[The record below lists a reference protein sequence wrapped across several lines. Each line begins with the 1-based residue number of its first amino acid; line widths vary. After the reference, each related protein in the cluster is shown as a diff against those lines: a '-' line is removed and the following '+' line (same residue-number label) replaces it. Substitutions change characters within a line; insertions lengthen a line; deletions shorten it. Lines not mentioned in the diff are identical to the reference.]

1 MLEKFLVLLER
12 FVVAHELIAA
22 NSGKPGVVIHNDSGT
37 EVVGGPDHKAAIR
50 KVIEDSVKDPA
61 VAKAVKGNSKP
72 APEVPVEGESVI
84 DTKPEP
90 KKKAPEPEDDLADE
104 PENKPRAKPAPAT
117 GSVKELR
124 DKLRQIAT
132 HISAG
137 DSDECCEQFDDLLDE
152 YGIRTVP
159 KLTDEQVPAFYAAA
173 DDILRRYYTVTD

>member
-1 MLEKFLVLLER
+1 MIEQFLKLLER
-12 FVVAHELIAA
+12 FVVAHELLAV
-22 NSGKPGVVIHNDSGT
+22 NSGKPGVVIHNDAGT
-37 EVVGGPDHKAAIR
+37 EVVSDAAEQVSKLIKEPAAPTEELKKLMARGKA
-50 KVIEDSVKDPA
+50 
-61 VAKAVKGNSKP
+61 
-72 APEVPVEGESVI
+72 APEVHVEGESVV
-84 DTKPEP
+84 DTKPEA
-90 KKKAPEPEDDLADE
+90 KKKPGSEDDLTDE
-104 PENKPRAKPAPAT
+104 PEEKPRPKPAPAT

-124 DKLRQIAT
+124 EKLRQIAT

>member
-1 MLEKFLVLLER
+1 MIEQFLKLLER

-22 NSGKPGVVIHNDSGT
+22 NSGKPGVVIHNDAGT
-37 EVVGGPDHKAAIR
+37 EFVGGP
-50 KVIEDSVKDPA
+50 
-61 VAKAVKGNSKP
+61 AKQEISEPSTKLVDKKK
-72 APEVPVEGESVI
+72 APELPVEGESVV

-90 KKKAPEPEDDLADE
+90 KKKVAKPEPGDDLADE
-104 PENKPRAKPAPAT
+104 PEEKPRPKPAPAT

-137 DSDECCEQFDDLLDE
+137 DSDECCEQFDDLLDA

>member
-1 MLEKFLVLLER
+1 MLEQFLVLLER
-12 FVVAHELIAA
+12 FVVAHEMIAA
-22 NSGKPGVVIHNDSGT
+22 NSGKPGVVIHNDTGT
-37 EVVGGPDHKAAIR
+37 EVVGGSSEQVSKLLKEPAAPTEELKKLMGR
-50 KVIEDSVKDPA
+50 GKV
-61 VAKAVKGNSKP
+61 G
-72 APEVPVEGESVI
+72 PEVPVEGESVV

-90 KKKAPEPEDDLADE
+90 EE
-104 PENKPRAKPAPAT
+104 KPRSKPAPAT

-124 DKLRQIAT
+124 EKLRQIAT